1 MGTVWGGADHAPAN
15 FGGREGVRRG
25 RQMGRRALVLRS
37 FSDEMGLGLGYRR
50 FAEGGVDGWFL
61 RVKVPGMA
69 IYNAMRMHL
78 RYSVL

>member
-1 MGTVWGGADHAPAN
+1 
-15 FGGREGVRRG
+15 
-25 RQMGRRALVLRS
+25 MGRRALVLRS